1 MSSYE
6 SIMYQLTSG
15 IMAETSIPTEYL
27 QYPEVA
33 EAIRKYN
40 WSLRPSPIYGWTI
53 LIRVM
58 NFSS

>member
-6 SIMYQLTSG
+6 SVMFQLTSG
-15 IMAETSIPTEYL
+15 LITETSIPNEYL
-27 QYPEVA
+27 KYSEVV

-40 WSLRPSPIYGWTI
+40 WSLRPSHISGWTI

>member
-15 IMAETSIPTEYL
+15 LISETSIPNEYL
-27 QYPEVA
+27 QYSEVV
-33 EAIRKYN
+33 EAIKKYN
-40 WSLRPSPIYGWTI
+40 WSLRPSHVYGWTI